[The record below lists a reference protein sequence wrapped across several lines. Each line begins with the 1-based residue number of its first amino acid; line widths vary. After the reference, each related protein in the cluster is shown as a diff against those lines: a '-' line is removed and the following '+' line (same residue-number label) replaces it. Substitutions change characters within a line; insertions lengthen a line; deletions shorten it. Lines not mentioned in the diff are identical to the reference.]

1 MEPAA
6 VKSLRIAQLVPSLRG
21 GGLERVVTDLAIALT
36 RAGHECAVFVLN
48 GLGVYQQPLETAG
61 VRVIDCQEGRFRVR
75 GYPRHLVSRLRQFK
89 PDVVHAHSGTWLP
102 GAVASTLLDL
112 PLVFTDHGRYP
123 PEPRSRALIQR
134 WCARRTDRIVAV
146 SAPLAAYVQD
156 FLGLASNPSVIPNG
170 IDLAPFRDRGDERG
184 RLRAEWSIPADAVL
198 AIAVGRFAP
207 VKNHVGMVR
216 ALAAASRTSSRL
228 HLALLGTGPLE
239 PDIRAEARRLGV
251 LERVRFL
258 GFRSDVPA
266 CLAAADLWLLASST
280 EGLPIALLEAMAAG
294 LPIVSTA
301 VGGIPDALGDPPAGR
316 LVPPGDDAALG
327 EALAAAARDR
337 EWRTQVGAS
346 VSRRAKVFS
355 LELMMGRYVE
365 LYRSLGD

>member
-1 MEPAA
+1 
-6 VKSLRIAQLVPSLRG
+6 
-21 GGLERVVTDLAIALT
+21 
-36 RAGHECAVFVLN
+36 
-48 GLGVYQQPLETAG
+48 
-61 VRVIDCQEGRFRVR
+61 
-75 GYPRHLVSRLRQFK
+75 
-89 PDVVHAHSGTWLP
+89 VVHAPSGTWLP
-102 GAVASTLLDL
+102 GAVASRLLDV

-156 FLGLASNPSVIPNG
+156 FLGLASSPSVIPNG
-170 IDLAPFRDRGDERG
+170 IDLAPFRARGDERG
-184 RLRAEWSIPADAVL
+184 RLRAEWSIPAGAVL

-207 VKNHVGMVR
+207 VKNHVGMIR
-216 ALAAASRTSSRL
+216 ALAAASRTSSSL

-251 LERVRFL
+251 LDRVRFL

-266 CLAAADLWLLASST
+266 CLTAADLWLLASST

-294 LPIVSTA
+294 LPIVATA

-327 EALAAAARDR
+327 EALAAAARD
-337 EWRTQVGAS
+337 EDWR
-346 VSRRAKVFS
+346 RRAGALVQERSRSFS
-355 LELMMGRYVE
+355 LDVMRDSYLAAYMAA
-365 LYRSLGD
+365 LGAAAQK